1 MISSQARLARIIGLG
16 LLAGLGAVWVRAERG
31 GACFSGAPSGGLSA
45 ANVSAVA
52 PDLTIRTA
60 QGDRRLSDLRGKVV
74 LVDFWAT
81 WCGPCRDSIPKVVD
95 LYRTRRERGF
105 EVLGVSLDGSDS
117 IVSSFGR
124 DHRIPYPI
132 GRPASETTVSEYGA
146 EAIPTMVLVDRQG
159 RIRWRQTG
167 YSEEGERAL
176 TAQVNALLK
185 E

>member
-1 MISSQARLARIIGLG
+1 LISSQGRLARIIGLG

-31 GACFSGAPSGGLSA
+31 GFCLTGAPSNPMSA
-45 ANVSAVA
+45 ANVSAPA
-52 PDLTIRTA
+52 PDVTIRTA

-81 WCGPCRDSIPKVVD
+81 WCGPCRESIPKVVD
-95 LYRTRRERGF
+95 LYRTRHDRGL
-105 EVLGVSLDGSDS
+105 EVLGVSLDGADS
-117 IVSSFGR
+117 VVASFGR
-124 DHRIPYPI
+124 DQRIPYPL

-146 EAIPTMVLVDRQG
+146 DAIPTMVLVDKQG

-167 YSEEGERAL
+167 YSEDVEREL
-176 TAQVNALLK
+176 TAQVDALLK